1 MEAIP
6 PRGGYSAGIIQSRN
20 GCGARSYRD
29 SPLEITDGSETFEG
43 GGIIIVGDL
52 LKTANITNRSATPRI
67 TAITVVRFPE
77 RQKTPGGHLTRLECL
92 IYSN

>member
-29 SPLEITDGSETFEG
+29 SPLEITDGAEG
-43 GGIIIVGDL
+43 AGGIIIVGDL
-52 LKTANITNRSATPRI
+52 LKTENITKSRATPRMI
-67 TAITVVRFPE
+67 AMTVVRFPE
-77 RQKTPGGHLTRLECL
+77 RHRIPGGHFIRLECL